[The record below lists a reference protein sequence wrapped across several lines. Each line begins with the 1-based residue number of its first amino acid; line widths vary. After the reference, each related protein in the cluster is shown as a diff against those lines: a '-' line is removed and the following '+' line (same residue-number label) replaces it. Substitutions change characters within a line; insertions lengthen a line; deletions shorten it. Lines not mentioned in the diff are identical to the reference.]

1 MIKSLLAVLMLL
13 QAMLASLEA
22 GASPEDAGNVADAA
36 KSRPLLQGGG
46 LDTSFDATIGA
57 LKPEKRQKAIAIL
70 QDSLPGL
77 RELDMRITMKMQE
90 LAALDFKN
98 GSDPEQLSRLGLE
111 LQGLRNAMRAR
122 LLEVRRKLQMEA
134 GVRLAP
140 PMPRG
145 CRGMRSMYA
154 SSQTSSHASGQPAG
168 QQR

>member
-13 QAMLASLEA
+13 QAMLVALEA
-22 GASPEDAGNVADAA
+22 GAASEDAGTPASAAENTPRLQDGRIDA
-36 KSRPLLQGGG
+36 
-46 LDTSFDATIGA
+46 SFDATIGS

-90 LAALDFKN
+90 LAAIDFKD

-111 LQGLRNAMRAR
+111 LQGLRNAMRAK
-122 LLEVRRKLQMEA
+122 LIEVRRKLQAEA

-145 CRGMRSMYA
+145 CRGMRRMYA
-154 SSQTSSHASGQPAG
+154 SSQSQA

>member
-13 QAMLASLEA
+13 QALLASLEA
-22 GASPEDAGNVADAA
+22 GASPEDGAGVAADPAESRSLPPGAGGDA
-36 KSRPLLQGGG
+36 
-46 LDTSFDATIGA
+46 SFDATIGS
-57 LKPEKRQKAIAIL
+57 LQPDKRQKAIAIL

-90 LAALDFKN
+90 LAALDYKN

-111 LQGLRNAMRAR
+111 LQGLRNAMRSK
-122 LLEVRRKLQMEA
+122 LIEVRRKLQAEA

-154 SSQTSSHASGQPAG
+154 SGEAAG
-168 QQR
+168 KSR

>member
-22 GASPEDAGNVADAA
+22 GAPEDGAGVAADPAESRSLPPGAGVDA
-36 KSRPLLQGGG
+36 
-46 LDTSFDATIGA
+46 SFDATIGS
-57 LKPEKRQKAIAIL
+57 LQPDKRQKAIAIL

-154 SSQTSSHASGQPAG
+154 SSQAAG

>member
-90 LAALDFKN
+90 LAAIDFKD

-154 SSQTSSHASGQPAG
+154 SSQAAG